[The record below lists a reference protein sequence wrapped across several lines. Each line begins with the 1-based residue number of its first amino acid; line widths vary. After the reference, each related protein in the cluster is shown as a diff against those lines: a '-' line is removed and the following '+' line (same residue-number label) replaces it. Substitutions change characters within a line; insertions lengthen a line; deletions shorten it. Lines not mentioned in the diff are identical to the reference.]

1 MQASPSFHQ
10 NISWLPCIS
19 TSLISSH
26 HLDDKDNTVFRSK
39 KILRCFSVF
48 PEVLHEGI
56 DSQKWRQ
63 DSWKEMLR
71 PLCEFILKGQI
82 VKKYNMKHF
91 LKWQLIN
98 FVPYLNSGD
107 YIGQKLRENSF
118 DPKGKG
124 TNTMLDDLVNTLDIL
139 FLPETQLVIVA
150 LC

>member
-1 MQASPSFHQ
+1 
-10 NISWLPCIS
+10 
-19 TSLISSH
+19 
-26 HLDDKDNTVFRSK
+26 
-39 KILRCFSVF
+39 
-48 PEVLHEGI
+48 
-56 DSQKWRQ
+56 
-63 DSWKEMLR
+63 
-71 PLCEFILKGQI
+71 
-82 VKKYNMKHF
+82 MKHF